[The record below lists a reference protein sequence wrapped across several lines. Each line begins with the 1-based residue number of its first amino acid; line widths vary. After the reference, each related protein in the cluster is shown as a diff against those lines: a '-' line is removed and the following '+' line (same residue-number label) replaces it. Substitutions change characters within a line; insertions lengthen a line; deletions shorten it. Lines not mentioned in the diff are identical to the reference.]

1 MQTLKSFPARPVGA
15 AEAPWS
21 ETYSDWAIEPKANG
35 WRGWFDQQTGIGYN
49 RHGKVASNQNL
60 MRERLTN
67 CGIKSRWID
76 CEIMGM
82 REKVGVGSVIV
93 IDAFD
98 PDNPKPYAQ
107 RVKEF
112 EHIESASFCLR
123 QNALLR
129 MPRLA
134 HHKLKTIWD
143 EMNFQNRSG
152 LVWEGF
158 VMKKDD
164 AYPFVTDPNHCSL
177 PWHKW
182 RIL

>member
-1 MQTLKSFPARPVGA
+1 VGA
-15 AEAPWS
+15 ADPAWS
-21 ETYSDWAIEPKANG
+21 ETYQGWHIEPKANG
-35 WRGWFDQQTGIGYN
+35 WRGWFDQKLGIAYN
-49 RHGKVASNQNL
+49 RHGKVASNAKL
-60 MRERLTN
+60 MVERLAGA
-67 CGIKSRWID
+67 GIKSRFID

-82 REKVGVGSVIV
+82 REKRGIGTIIV

-112 EHIESASFCLR
+112 EEIEPASFDLK

-129 MPRLA
+129 MPRLN
-134 HHKLKTIWD
+134 HKKLKAIWE
-143 EMNFQNRSG
+143 EMNFQNRNG

-164 AYPFVTDPNHCSL
+164 RYPFIADPSYCS
-177 PWHKW
+177 PSWHKW